1 MKKSERENKVENKVG
16 RCLPTPK
23 CHTLSM
29 HHPRILAPY
38 HVIAKF
44 HFWYFVSQLKK
55 MKPSGE
61 IVYYTQVL
69 EKVPSIGE
77 ECGYPAAAA
86 PTACTRSM
94 GT

>member
-1 MKKSERENKVENKVG
+1 VNHSGTLFSNINYQLCLSNIKYQRFVG

-29 HHPRILAPY
+29 HHPRILAPN

-61 IVYYTQVL
+61 IVYYTQ
-69 EKVPSIGE
+69 
-77 ECGYPAAAA
+77 Y
-86 PTACTRSM
+86 
-94 GT
+94 